1 MTKAPSTAL
10 MPDLA
15 DLTENER
22 GWIGFLR
29 LISNDTDPAP
39 TLARVQGVRRV
50 FAGHG
55 STCSTAMST
64 DPEPT
69 GPD

>member
-1 MTKAPSTAL
+1 MIKAPSTAL

-22 GWIGFLR
+22 AWIGFLR
-29 LISNDTDPAP
+29 LISSDTDPAP

-50 FAGHG
+50 FSGHS
-55 STCSTAMST
+55 ST
-64 DPEPT
+64 
-69 GPD
+69 